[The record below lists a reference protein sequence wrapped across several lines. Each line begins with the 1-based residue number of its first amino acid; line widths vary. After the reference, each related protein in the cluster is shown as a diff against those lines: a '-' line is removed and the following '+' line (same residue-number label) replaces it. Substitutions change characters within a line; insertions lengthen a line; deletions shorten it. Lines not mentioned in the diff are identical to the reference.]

1 MTKFDLFRLGKVKY
15 SVHRVIDGTQI
26 TVDNGVHELYI
37 NAANDD
43 GTAVAEL
50 MQFFTE
56 TGTRKQ
62 QFPELSNRIQYL
74 KEEKEGVTH
83 MCEAVRKY
91 GDECREKGMQQGM
104 QKGAQQERMET
115 IRKAA
120 AMKMPIGTIAELVGL
135 PVEEVRKL
143 IAEMEQ

>member
-1 MTKFDLFRLGKVKY
+1 
-15 SVHRVIDGTQI
+15 
-26 TVDNGVHELYI
+26 
-37 NAANDD
+37 
-43 GTAVAEL
+43 
-50 MQFFTE
+50 
-56 TGTRKQ
+56 
-62 QFPELSNRIQYL
+62 
-74 KEEKEGVTH
+74 

-91 GDECREKGMQQGM
+91 GDEREDRGRLEGM
-104 QKGAQQERMET
+104 QQERMET

>member
-1 MTKFDLFRLGKVKY
+1 
-15 SVHRVIDGTQI
+15 
-26 TVDNGVHELYI
+26 
-37 NAANDD
+37 
-43 GTAVAEL
+43 
-50 MQFFTE
+50 
-56 TGTRKQ
+56 
-62 QFPELSNRIQYL
+62 
-74 KEEKEGVTH
+74 

-91 GDECREKGMQQGM
+91 GDECREKGMQQG
-104 QKGAQQERMET
+104 QQQERMET